1 MFRATVYI
9 EDNGKI
15 EKLSNSFESE
25 SERNGWIIDKLLNNS
40 FSYLI
45 VSGGTEFVNV
55 QQS

>member
-55 QQS
+55 PQS

>member
-25 SERNGWIIDKLLNNS
+25 SERNGWIIDTLLHNR

-55 QQS
+55 PQS